1 MQDIPPIEPTPV
13 LKDKKC
19 LFLAY
24 LIFFLLSFTPVIV
37 GVYAAFEYDLFIGAG
52 FALFLWVVSGIV
64 ASKMKF
70 SSVSADQIEM
80 SHSYLDIAKRFVNRH
95 LC

>member
-1 MQDIPPIEPTPV
+1 MHDIPPIEPTPI

-24 LIFFLLSFTPVIV
+24 LIFFLLTFTPVIA
-37 GVYAAFEYDLFIGAG
+37 GIYTAFEYDLLIGG
-52 FALFLWVVSGIV
+52 GVTLFLWVVSGIV
-64 ASKMKF
+64 ASKLKY
-70 SSVSADQIEM
+70 SSVSADQIEF
-80 SHSYLDIAKRFVNRH
+80 SHSYLDIAKRFVKNY

>member
-13 LKDKKC
+13 LKKKKC

-24 LIFFLLSFTPVIV
+24 LIFFLLTFTPVIV
-37 GVYAAFEYDLFIGAG
+37 GVYAGFEYDWFIGAG
-52 FALFLWVVSGIV
+52 FALFFWVISGII
-64 ASKMKF
+64 ASKLKF
-70 SSVSADQIEM
+70 SCISADQIEM
-80 SHSYLDIAKRFVNRH
+80 SHSYLDISKRFVNKY